1 MKNPILIIWKNSR
14 TEAVEEVT
22 LHGDRDAAEYYLA
35 RSITAERTA
44 QIHEGVRVRRAPDL
58 RPYGRGKRSEKM
70 EKNTDGQ

>member
-22 LHGDRDAAEYYLA
+22 LHGDRDAAEFYLA
-35 RSITAERTA
+35 RASAPERTA

-58 RPYGRGKRSEKM
+58 RPYARGKQNAKNGEKY
-70 EKNTDGQ
+70 

>member
-22 LHGDRDAAEYYLA
+22 LHGGRDAAEFYLA
-35 RSITAERTA
+35 RASAAERTA

-58 RPYGRGKRSEKM
+58 RHYARGKQNAKNGEKY
-70 EKNTDGQ
+70 